1 MFYEKD
7 IYIKKN
13 RLTDRTTS
21 TKNDNTVEEFHI
33 FNCNMAK
40 EKKLLALKLNLIKK
54 NISAAT
60 FEQQELTPP
69 VVIDKTIYF

>member
-40 EKKLLALKLNLIKK
+40 EKKLLALKLNLI
-54 NISAAT
+54 
-60 FEQQELTPP
+60 
-69 VVIDKTIYF
+69 